1 MTGNPEAASA
11 QAPAVV
17 RLGSVDS
24 TQAVAF
30 ALAESGAADGSAVV
44 ADSQRAGRG
53 RRDRRWVDEP
63 GQSLLTSIIL
73 RPRLLPATWPLLS
86 LAAAV
91 AVARAVRWLAGVEA
105 RLKWPNDVVV
115 GGRKL
120 AGILL
125 ESRTGEGAVVVVGIG
140 INVGQHRWP
149 PDLEG
154 RAISVQEAS
163 GRAIDREALR
173 VAVIEE
179 LALWRG
185 RLEGEGVAP
194 VRAEWL
200 ALSDTIG
207 RTVSVDG
214 VRGVAVDLDATGAL
228 VIEQDG
234 VRHLAVTGTASEE
247 GTDAPRH

>member
-1 MTGNPEAASA
+1 MTSSPEPAAA
-11 QAPAVV
+11 RAPTIV

-30 ALAESGAADGSAVV
+30 ALAESGAADGSAVI

-53 RRDRRWVDEP
+53 RRGRRWVDEP

-73 RPRLLPATWPLLS
+73 RPRLVPAAWPLLS

-91 AVARAVRWLAGVEA
+91 AVARAIRRLAGIEA
-105 RLKWPNDVVV
+105 RLKWPNDVMV

-125 ESRTGEGAVVVVGIG
+125 ESRTGERPVVVVGIG

-149 PDLEG
+149 PDLEE
-154 RAISVQEAS
+154 RATSVQEAS
-163 GRAIDREALR
+163 GRAIDRETLL

-179 LALWRG
+179 LSTWRG
-185 RLEGEGVAP
+185 RLEREGVAP

-207 RTVSVDG
+207 RTVAVDG
-214 VRGVAVDLDATGAL
+214 LRGVAIDLDATGAL
-228 VIEQDG
+228 VLEHDG
-234 VRHLAVTGTASEE
+234 VRHLAVAGTAAEE